1 MTPARVVVAVVAA
14 LLAAVVIGKDMGLV
28 HAEVG
33 TDYLRRQAIIVEPAN
48 PTPDTIPREHLR

>member
-1 MTPARVVVAVVAA
+1 MVTRT
-14 LLAAVVIGKDMGLV
+14 LAAVVGTLLALAVIGKDMGLV

-33 TDYLRRQAIIVEPAN
+33 TDYLRRQAIIVEPTN